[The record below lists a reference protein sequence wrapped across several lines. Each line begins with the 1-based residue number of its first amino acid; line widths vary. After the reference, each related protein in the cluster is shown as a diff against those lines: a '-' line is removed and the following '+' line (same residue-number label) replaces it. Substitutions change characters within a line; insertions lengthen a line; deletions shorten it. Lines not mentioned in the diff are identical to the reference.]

1 MQANEF
7 NNFRALLTNVF
18 AFYNQDITDFA
29 LDVWWEALKQ
39 YDFAAIKS
47 ALNRHCVNPD
57 NGQFLPKPA
66 DVVKLLQGST
76 NDSALVA
83 WAKVDKAVKQIGGYA
98 SVVFDDPI
106 IHATIDDMGGWIKLC
121 SHKND
126 EWAFVAKEFE
136 NRYRGYKITQNIN
149 AYSKVLIGRAEAENN
164 NHGFKSEPPVL
175 IGDSKQALLVLQNGT
190 NKSKLEFKPLS
201 DVTKLI
207 SNGMG

>member
-7 NNFRALLTNVF
+7 NNFRVLLTNVF

-29 LDVWWEALKQ
+29 LDVWYEALKQ

-83 WAKVDKAVKQIGGYA
+83 WAKVDKAVKQVGGYA
-98 SVVFDDPI
+98 SVIFDDAI
-106 IHATIDDMGGWIKLC
+106 IHAVIDDMGGWIKLC

-136 NRYRGYKITQNIN
+136 NRYRGFKTTQNITS
-149 AYSKVLIGRAEAENN
+149 YSKVLIGRAEAENN

-175 IGDSKQALLVLQNGT
+175 IGDSQKAIQVLQNGT
-190 NKSKLEFKPLS
+190 TKSKLEFKPLS
-201 DVTKLI
+201 DVAKQLT
-207 SNGMG
+207 NGMG